1 MTLAE
6 EEAEVRA
13 RLSAPGN
20 GCPRPFMDRLNFLVG
35 TMRAAERPSAR
46 CRSARRNG
54 SSPRSPGIAS
64 PDHPVGCR
72 GAGSRTVRL
81 ATAGSPLQR
90 KRARNGTRF
99 AVLGPD
105 DLVLEMVQ
113 RHDSPAEAPD
123 QLPPRG
129 AGKGANITNVLQRV
143 VIGDQAKGAGIV
155 KSGRAPY
162 MDWDSSEFQ
171 AFPVRR

>member
-1 MTLAE
+1 VPVETVLLRGRQESLRLIIQLAV
-6 EEAEVRA
+6 EARAHVRFGSQ
-13 RLSAPGN
+13 L
-20 GCPRPFMDRLNFLVG
+20 
-35 TMRAAERPSAR
+35 RAALCSANEREM
-46 CRSARRNG
+46 
-54 SSPRSPGIAS
+54 
-64 PDHPVGCR
+64 D
-72 GAGSRTVRL
+72 
-81 ATAGSPLQR
+81 
-90 KRARNGTRF
+90 TRF

-113 RHDSPAEAPD
+113 RHDSPAETPD